1 MDSKLVAYNSKA
13 LRAVFV
19 IVNVVLFVTVAF
31 CVRPMLEHPIILG
44 ALLLLFLSFTI
55 ITLRI
60 LLDRSPIAF
69 ECDYQEL
76 VIYRNDKRTVIPLSE
91 IKWIAINEMD
101 NLCSFDATLHCVDK
115 KVFMHKLIKNGHEV
129 YEKFLEIMRSRG
141 IRIDIRELS
150 IGGD

>member
-1 MDSKLVAYNSKA
+1 MDSKLVAYNSKT
-13 LRAVFV
+13 LRAVFLIADILMLAMLIAFIILFPEYP
-19 IVNVVLFVTVAF
+19 IV
-31 CVRPMLEHPIILG
+31 LG
-44 ALLLLFLSFTI
+44 ALVLGFIAVTI
-55 ITLRI
+55 VTVRY

-101 NLCSFDATLHCVDK
+101 NFCSFDATLHCVDR
-115 KVFMHKLIKNGHEV
+115 KVFMHKLVKNGNEV
-129 YEKFLEIMRSRG
+129 YKGFLEIMRSRG
-141 IRIDIRELS
+141 IRIDIREVN

>member
-1 MDSKLVAYNSKA
+1 MDSKLIAYNSKA

-19 IVNVVLFVTVAF
+19 IAD
-31 CVRPMLEHPIILG
+31 
-44 ALLLLFLSFTI
+44 LLLLAMLISFVFLLREHIIVLVALALGFIAVTI
-55 ITLRI
+55 VTLRY

-76 VIYRNDKRTVIPLSE
+76 VIYRNDKKTAIPLSE

-101 NLCSFDATLHCVDK
+101 NFCSFDATLHCVDR
-115 KVFMHKLIKNGHEV
+115 KVFLHKLVKNGHEV
-129 YEKFLEIMRSRG
+129 YKRFLEIMRSRG
-141 IRIDIRELS
+141 IRIDIREVN

>member
-1 MDSKLVAYNSKA
+1 MDSKLIAYNSKA

-19 IVNVVLFVTVAF
+19 IAD
-31 CVRPMLEHPIILG
+31 
-44 ALLLLFLSFTI
+44 LLLLAMLISFVFLLREHMIVLVALALGFIAITI
-55 ITLRI
+55 VTLRY
-60 LLDRSPIAF
+60 LLDRSPVAF

-101 NLCSFDATLHCVDK
+101 NFCSFDATLHCVDR
-115 KVFMHKLIKNGHEV
+115 KVFLHKLVKNGHKV
-129 YEKFLEIMRSRG
+129 YKRFLEIMRSRG
-141 IRIDIRELS
+141 IRIDIREVN